1 MINYW
6 QGLWDKKVEE
16 RELKYASIS
25 LALNSPWNIKATKDS
40 KGRIGFQLIAEKMDM
55 CDQIY
60 KRKLLK
66 TSQVSVTFFDKK
78 TLYIRL
84 EDKEAIEEFNEYA
97 ESIIIKASQAA
108 SELEMIE
115 IAISKS
121 LKWFNF
127 LKPINERKLK
137 PFQQMGLIAELL
149 FLKKLVKKMGLSDA
163 LNSWCGQENYDKDFI
178 LGKLGV
184 EIKAKQSG
192 KIKIS
197 ISSFS
202 QLDLQG
208 LEKLILNVYSIN
220 SASSNDKNAFNL
232 DQLVFEMC
240 EIFSS
245 EMNLKYM
252 FEMEIAE
259 SGYDFDHDYSDRFWI
274 DLEDNQIYNVTK
286 KFPSIT
292 SEIINVKSISNVSY
306 DINLNTIKEFKIDS
320 EEFEEL
326 I

>member
-1 MINYW
+1 MINFW
-6 QGLWDKKVEE
+6 QGLWDQKVPKGD
-16 RELKYASIS
+16 LKYASIS
-25 LALNSPWNIKATKDS
+25 LALNSPWMIKATKDD
-40 KGRIGFQLIAEKMDM
+40 KGRIGFQLIAEKTKMN
-55 CDQIY
+55 DQIY

-66 TSQVSVTFFDKK
+66 TSQVSVTFVDKK

-84 EDKEAIEEFNEYA
+84 EDIDAKEEFNEYA
-97 ESIIIKASQAA
+97 ESIIIKAAQAS
-108 SELEMIE
+108 SEIEMIE

-137 PFQQMGLIAELL
+137 PFQQQGLIAELL
-149 FLKKLVKKMGLSDA
+149 FLKKIVNKIGLSDA
-163 LNSWCGQENYDKDFI
+163 LNSWCGQESFDKDFI

-192 KIKIS
+192 KIKVT
-197 ISSFS
+197 ISSSS

-220 SASSNDKNAFNL
+220 SASSLDKNAFNL
-232 DQLVFEMC
+232 DQLVS
-240 EIFSS
+240 EIYELFSS
-245 EMNLKYM
+245 EINLKYL
-252 FEMEIAE
+252 FQDKLYEAN
-259 SGYDFDHDYSDRFWI
+259 YDFDHDYSDRFWI
-274 DLEDNQIYNVTK
+274 DLEENQFYNVTE

-292 SEIINVKSISNVSY
+292 SENINVKSISNVSY
-306 DINLNTIKEFKIDS
+306 DINLNTIKEFKITA
-320 EEFEEL
+320 EEFEKL

>member
-1 MINYW
+1 MINFW
-6 QGLWDKKVEE
+6 QGLWDQKVPKGD
-16 RELKYASIS
+16 LKYASIS
-25 LALNSPWNIKATKDS
+25 LALNSPWMIKATKDD
-40 KGRIGFQLIAEKMDM
+40 KGRIGFQLIAEKTKMN
-55 CDQIY
+55 DQIY

-66 TSQVSVTFFDKK
+66 TSQVSVTFVDKK

-84 EDKEAIEEFNEYA
+84 EDIDAKEEFNEYA
-97 ESIIIKASQAA
+97 ESIIIKAAQAS
-108 SELEMIE
+108 SEIEMIE

-137 PFQQMGLIAELL
+137 PFQQQGLIAELL
-149 FLKKLVKKMGLSDA
+149 FLKKIVNKIGLSDA
-163 LNSWCGQENYDKDFI
+163 LNSWCGQESFDKDFI

-192 KIKIS
+192 KIKVT
-197 ISSFS
+197 ISSSS

-220 SASSNDKNAFNL
+220 SASSLDKNAFNL
-232 DQLVFEMC
+232 DQLVS
-240 EIFSS
+240 EIYELFSS
-245 EMNLKYM
+245 EINLKYL
-252 FEMEIAE
+252 FRDKLDEAN
-259 SGYDFDHDYSDRFWI
+259 YDFDHDYSDRFWI
-274 DLEDNQIYNVTK
+274 DLEENQFYNVTE

-292 SEIINVKSISNVSY
+292 SENINVKSISNVSY
-306 DINLNTIKEFKIDS
+306 DINLNTIKEFKITA
-320 EEFEEL
+320 EEFEKL

>member
-1 MINYW
+1 MINFW
-6 QGLWDKKVEE
+6 QGLWDQKVPKGD
-16 RELKYASIS
+16 LKYASIS
-25 LALNSPWNIKATKDS
+25 LALNSPWMIKATKDD
-40 KGRIGFQLIAEKMDM
+40 KGRIGFQLIAEKTKMN
-55 CDQIY
+55 DQIY

-66 TSQVSVTFFDKK
+66 TSQVSVTFVDKK

-84 EDKEAIEEFNEYA
+84 EDIDAKEEFNEYA
-97 ESIIIKASQAA
+97 ESIIIKAAQAS
-108 SELEMIE
+108 SEIEMIE

-137 PFQQMGLIAELL
+137 PFQQQGLIAELL
-149 FLKKLVKKMGLSDA
+149 FLKKIVNKIGLSDA
-163 LNSWCGQENYDKDFI
+163 LNSWCGQESFDKDFI

-192 KIKIS
+192 KIKVT
-197 ISSFS
+197 ISSSS

-220 SASSNDKNAFNL
+220 SASSLDKNAFNL
-232 DQLVFEMC
+232 DQLVS
-240 EIFSS
+240 EIYELFSS
-245 EMNLKYM
+245 EINLKYL
-252 FEMEIAE
+252 FQDKLDEAN
-259 SGYDFDHDYSDRFWI
+259 YDFDHDYSDRFWI
-274 DLEDNQIYNVTK
+274 DLEENQFYNVTE

>member
-1 MINYW
+1 MINFW
-6 QGLWDKKVEE
+6 QGLWDQKVPKGD
-16 RELKYASIS
+16 LKYASIS
-25 LALNSPWNIKATKDS
+25 LALNSPWMIKATKDD
-40 KGRIGFQLIAEKMDM
+40 KGRIGFQLIAEKTKMN
-55 CDQIY
+55 DQIY

-66 TSQVSVTFFDKK
+66 TSQVSVTFLDKK

-84 EDKEAIEEFNEYA
+84 EDIDAKEEFNEYA
-97 ESIIIKASQAA
+97 ESIIIKAAQAS
-108 SELEMIE
+108 SEIEMIE

-137 PFQQMGLIAELL
+137 PFQQQGLIAELL
-149 FLKKLVKKMGLSDA
+149 FLKKIVNKIGLSDA
-163 LNSWCGQENYDKDFI
+163 LNSWCGQESFDKDFI

-192 KIKIS
+192 KIKVT
-197 ISSFS
+197 ISSSS

-220 SASSNDKNAFNL
+220 SASSLDKNAFNL
-232 DQLVFEMC
+232 DQLVS
-240 EIFSS
+240 EIYELFSS
-245 EMNLKYM
+245 EINLKYL
-252 FEMEIAE
+252 FQDKLDEAN
-259 SGYDFDHDYSDRFWI
+259 YDFDHDYSDRFWI
-274 DLEDNQIYNVTK
+274 DLEENQFYNVTE

-292 SEIINVKSISNVSY
+292 SENINVKSISNVSY
-306 DINLNTIKEFKIDS
+306 DIKLNTIKEFKITA
-320 EEFEEL
+320 EEFEKL

>member
-1 MINYW
+1 MINFW
-6 QGLWDKKVEE
+6 QGLWDQKVPKGD
-16 RELKYASIS
+16 LKYASIS
-25 LALNSPWNIKATKDS
+25 LALNSPWMIKATKDD
-40 KGRIGFQLIAEKMDM
+40 KGRIGFQLIAEKTKMN
-55 CDQIY
+55 DQIY

-66 TSQVSVTFFDKK
+66 TSQVSVTFVDKK

-84 EDKEAIEEFNEYA
+84 EDIDAKEEFNEYA
-97 ESIIIKASQAA
+97 ESIIIKAAQAS
-108 SELEMIE
+108 SEIEMIE

-137 PFQQMGLIAELL
+137 PFQQQGLIAELL
-149 FLKKLVKKMGLSDA
+149 FLKKIVNKIGLSDA
-163 LNSWCGQENYDKDFI
+163 LNSWCGQESFDKDFI

-192 KIKIS
+192 KIKVT
-197 ISSFS
+197 ISSSS

-220 SASSNDKNAFNL
+220 SASSLDKNAFNL
-232 DQLVFEMC
+232 DQLVS
-240 EIFSS
+240 EIYELFSS
-245 EMNLKYM
+245 EINLKYL
-252 FEMEIAE
+252 FQDKLDEAN
-259 SGYDFDHDYSDRFWI
+259 YDFDHDYSDRFWI
-274 DLEDNQIYNVTK
+274 DLEENQFYNVTE

-292 SEIINVKSISNVSY
+292 SENINVKSISNVSY
-306 DINLNTIKEFKIDS
+306 DINLNTIKEFKITA
-320 EEFEEL
+320 EEFEKL

>member
-1 MINYW
+1 MINFW
-6 QGLWDKKVEE
+6 QGLWDQKVPKGD
-16 RELKYASIS
+16 LKYASIS
-25 LALNSPWNIKATKDS
+25 LALNSPWMIKATKDD
-40 KGRIGFQLIAEKMDM
+40 KGRIGFQLIAEKTKMN
-55 CDQIY
+55 DQIY

-66 TSQVSVTFFDKK
+66 TSQVSVTFVDKK

-84 EDKEAIEEFNEYA
+84 EDIDAKEEFNEYA
-97 ESIIIKASQAA
+97 ESIIIKAAQAS
-108 SELEMIE
+108 SEIEMIE

-137 PFQQMGLIAELL
+137 PFQQQGLIAELL
-149 FLKKLVKKMGLSDA
+149 FLKKIVNKIGLSDA
-163 LNSWCGQENYDKDFI
+163 LNSWCGQESFDKDFI

-192 KIKIS
+192 KIKVT
-197 ISSFS
+197 ISSSS

-220 SASSNDKNAFNL
+220 SASSLDTNAFNL
-232 DQLVFEMC
+232 DQLVS
-240 EIFSS
+240 EIYELFSS
-245 EMNLKYM
+245 EINLKYL
-252 FEMEIAE
+252 FQDKLDEAN
-259 SGYDFDHDYSDRFWI
+259 YDFDHDYSDRFWI
-274 DLEDNQIYNVTK
+274 DLEENQFYNVTE

-292 SEIINVKSISNVSY
+292 SENINVKSISNVSY
-306 DINLNTIKEFKIDS
+306 DINLNTIKEFKITA
-320 EEFEEL
+320 EEFEKL

>member
-1 MINYW
+1 MINFW
-6 QGLWDKKVEE
+6 QGLWDQKVPKGD
-16 RELKYASIS
+16 LKYASIS
-25 LALNSPWNIKATKDS
+25 LALNSPWMIKATKDD
-40 KGRIGFQLIAEKMDM
+40 KGRIGFQLIAEKTKMN
-55 CDQIY
+55 DQIY

-66 TSQVSVTFFDKK
+66 TSQVSVTFVDKK

-84 EDKEAIEEFNEYA
+84 EDIDAKEEFNEYA
-97 ESIIIKASQAA
+97 ESIIIKAAQAS
-108 SELEMIE
+108 SEIEMIE

-137 PFQQMGLIAELL
+137 PFQQQGLIAELL
-149 FLKKLVKKMGLSDA
+149 FLKKIINKIGLSDA
-163 LNSWCGQENYDKDFI
+163 LNSWCGQESFDKDFI

-192 KIKIS
+192 KIKVT
-197 ISSFS
+197 ISSSS

-220 SASSNDKNAFNL
+220 SASSLDKNAFNL
-232 DQLVFEMC
+232 DQLVS
-240 EIFSS
+240 EIYELFSS
-245 EMNLKYM
+245 EINLKYL
-252 FEMEIAE
+252 FQDKLDEAN
-259 SGYDFDHDYSDRFWI
+259 YDFDHDYSDRFWI
-274 DLEDNQIYNVTK
+274 DLEENQFYNVTE

-292 SEIINVKSISNVSY
+292 SENINVKSISNVSY
-306 DINLNTIKEFKIDS
+306 DINLNTIKEFKITA
-320 EEFEEL
+320 EEFEKL

>member
-16 RELKYASIS
+16 GELKYASIS

-97 ESIIIKASQAA
+97 ESIIIKASQAT

-137 PFQQMGLIAELL
+137 PFQQQGLIAELL
-149 FLKKLVKKMGLSDA
+149 FLKKIVNKIGLSDA
-163 LNSWCGQENYDKDFI
+163 LNSWCGRESFDKDFI

-192 KIKIS
+192 KIKVT
-197 ISSFS
+197 ISSS
-202 QLDLQG
+202 SHLDLQG

-220 SASSNDKNAFNL
+220 SASSLDKNAFNL
-232 DQLVFEMC
+232 DQLVS
-240 EIFSS
+240 EIYELFSS
-245 EMNLKYM
+245 EINLKYL
-252 FEMEIAE
+252 FQDKLDEAN
-259 SGYDFDHDYSDRFWI
+259 YDFDHDYSDRFWI
-274 DLEDNQIYNVTK
+274 DLEENQFYNVTE

-292 SEIINVKSISNVSY
+292 SENINVKSISNVSY
-306 DINLNTIKEFKIDS
+306 DINLNTIKEFKITA
-320 EEFEEL
+320 EEFEKL

>member
-1 MINYW
+1 MINFW
-6 QGLWDKKVEE
+6 QGLWDQKVPKGD
-16 RELKYASIS
+16 LKYASIS
-25 LALNSPWNIKATKDS
+25 LALNSPWMIKATKDD
-40 KGRIGFQLIAEKMDM
+40 KGRIGFQLIAEKTKMN
-55 CDQIY
+55 DQIY

-66 TSQVSVTFFDKK
+66 TSQVSVTFVDKK

-84 EDKEAIEEFNEYA
+84 EDIDAKEEFNEYA
-97 ESIIIKASQAA
+97 ESIIIKAAQAS
-108 SELEMIE
+108 SEIEMIE

-137 PFQQMGLIAELL
+137 SFQQQGLIAELL
-149 FLKKLVKKMGLSDA
+149 FLKKIVNKIGLSDA
-163 LNSWCGQENYDKDFI
+163 LNSWCGQESFDKDFI

-192 KIKIS
+192 KIKVT
-197 ISSFS
+197 ISSSS

-220 SASSNDKNAFNL
+220 SASSLDKNAFNL
-232 DQLVFEMC
+232 DQLVS
-240 EIFSS
+240 EIYELFSS
-245 EMNLKYM
+245 EINLKYL
-252 FEMEIAE
+252 FQDKLDEAN
-259 SGYDFDHDYSDRFWI
+259 YDFDHDYSDRFWI
-274 DLEDNQIYNVTK
+274 DLEENQFYNVTE

-292 SEIINVKSISNVSY
+292 SENINVKSISNVSY
-306 DINLNTIKEFKIDS
+306 DINLNTIKEFKITA
-320 EEFEEL
+320 EEFEKL

>member
-16 RELKYASIS
+16 GELKYASIS
-25 LALNSPWNIKATKDS
+25 LALNSPWNIKATKDA
-40 KGRIGFQLIAEKMDM
+40 KGRIGFQLIAEKIEMN
-55 CDQIY
+55 DQIY

-66 TSQVSVTFFDKK
+66 TSQVSVTFLDKK

-84 EDKEAIEEFNEYA
+84 EDQDATEEFNEYA
-97 ESIIIKASQAA
+97 ESIIIKASQAP
-108 SELEMIE
+108 SEIEMIE
-115 IAISKS
+115 LAISKS

-137 PFQQMGLIAELL
+137 PFQQQGLIAELL
-149 FLKKLVKKMGLSDA
+149 FLKKLVKKMGLSDS
-163 LNSWCGQENYDKDFI
+163 LNSWCGQDSYDKDFI

-184 EIKAKQSG
+184 EVKAKQSG
-192 KIKIS
+192 KIKVT

-220 SASSNDKNAFNL
+220 SASSNDENAFNL
-232 DQLVFEMC
+232 DQLVNEMC

-245 EMNLKYM
+245 EMNLKYL
-252 FEMEIAE
+252 FEMELAE
-259 SGYDFDHDYSDRFWI
+259 AGYDFDHDYTDRFWI
-274 DLEDNQIYNVTK
+274 DLGENQIYNINSN
-286 KFPSIT
+286 FPSIT

-306 DINLNTIKEFKIDS
+306 DINLNTIKDFKIDE
-320 EEFEEL
+320 EEFEIL

>member
-1 MINYW
+1 MINFW
-6 QGLWDKKVEE
+6 QGLWDQKVPKGD
-16 RELKYASIS
+16 LKYASIS
-25 LALNSPWNIKATKDS
+25 LALNSPWMIKATKDD
-40 KGRIGFQLIAEKMDM
+40 KGRIGFQLIAEKTKMN
-55 CDQIY
+55 DQIY

-66 TSQVSVTFFDKK
+66 TSQVSVTFVDKK

-84 EDKEAIEEFNEYA
+84 EDIDAKEEFNEYA
-97 ESIIIKASQAA
+97 ESIIIKAAQAS
-108 SELEMIE
+108 SEIEMIE

-137 PFQQMGLIAELL
+137 PFQQQGLIAELL
-149 FLKKLVKKMGLSDA
+149 FLKKIVKKIGLSDA
-163 LNSWCGQENYDKDFI
+163 LNSWCGQESFDKDFI

-192 KIKIS
+192 KIKVT
-197 ISSFS
+197 ISSSS

-220 SASSNDKNAFNL
+220 SASSLDKNAFNL
-232 DQLVFEMC
+232 DQLVS
-240 EIFSS
+240 EIYELFSS
-245 EMNLKYM
+245 EINLKYL
-252 FEMEIAE
+252 FQDKLDEAN
-259 SGYDFDHDYSDRFWI
+259 YDFDHDYSDRFWI
-274 DLEDNQIYNVTK
+274 DLEENQFYNVTE

-292 SEIINVKSISNVSY
+292 SENINVKSISNVSY
-306 DINLNTIKEFKIDS
+306 DINLNTIKEFKITA
-320 EEFEEL
+320 EEFEKL